1 MKFNLKLENI
11 KYVKMFCKDSNGD
24 SISIKTGIKSITE
37 SQIILLTRYS
47 DSYTSIPPQEI
58 DADIVCDDGIYS
70 IKTRIKKVEKE
81 TPYIIYILES
91 VQEMDYKQNRE
102 FFRIPYKTEC
112 ICETNIQGEI
122 SHYCGETINISA
134 NGMKVVFPNCFI
146 TNGVC
151 KISFII
157 ENKKFELQSCYI
169 RSENIDNEYL
179 ISFSFTKINDSER
192 EFLLQFCLKK
202 QLEQRRKNLI

>member
-11 KYVKMFCKDSNGD
+11 KYVKIHCEDSNGD

-37 SQIILLTRYS
+37 SQIVLLTKYS
-47 DSYTSIPPQEI
+47 DSYTSIQPQEI
-58 DADIVCDDGIYS
+58 NADFVCDDGIYY
-70 IKTRIKKVEKE
+70 IKTRIRKVEKD
-81 TPYIIYILES
+81 TPYIIYILDS
-91 VQEMDYKQNRE
+91 AQEMDYQQNRE
-102 FFRIPYKTEC
+102 YFRIPYKTEC

-122 SHYCGETINISA
+122 SHYCGETINMSA

-146 TNGVC
+146 TNGNC
-151 KISFII
+151 KISFKI

-169 RSENIDNEYL
+169 RSENVNNEYL
-179 ISFSFTKINDSER
+179 ISFSYNKIDDSER
-192 EFLLQFCLKK
+192 EFLSQFCIKQ